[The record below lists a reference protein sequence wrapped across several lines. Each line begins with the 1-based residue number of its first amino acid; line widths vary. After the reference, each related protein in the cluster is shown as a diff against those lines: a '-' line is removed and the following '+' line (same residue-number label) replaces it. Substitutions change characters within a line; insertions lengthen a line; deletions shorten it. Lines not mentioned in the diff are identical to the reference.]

1 MTLKKETFGF
11 RKAKNVTTIGGTR
24 VGSKDML
31 KGAVVAGTIAVL
43 PFVTGGHSVNADE
56 VTTPTQ
62 PDSTA
67 VATNPNPATNLVP
80 VQPEATQGNTEA
92 VADAGTGSSTTT
104 TTIEKPAELTQAE
117 NSAKSAGVTITD
129 GGTEKVADAK
139 TAESNYATETKIVQ
153 DTTAQAIADQKA
165 YEAKKAEVDAKNAE
179 TKAKEDALK
188 ANNIASDSTSGIYVT
203 GAFDPQA
210 TGLDFY
216 KNIKVVATTEGSHD
230 VESLGWNANTSITS
244 SSGVT
249 VSPYDPNKT
258 GQWKIGGTT
267 SEFLYRIDGIT
278 KGDSIFI
285 KNWGTTSD
293 GININA
299 KLVFTD
305 DTKLVEGDQ
314 FALIGKTEDNGIA
327 WDYWN
332 FKDFGFDGTFLDDEG
347 NPIKLT
353 IASII
358 GDVDNGQK
366 STISFGGN
374 TLNYVNPDGS
384 HLTDDGSGLVSKEL
398 ELVNGY
404 QNAPVGTYL
413 AVGTSSKFSYTHTSD
428 KYVLTSKDTISNYI
442 EFDLFGTSSKVE
454 TETFTYLPQPVAP
467 TKKTVAVKTYQV
479 DLKTGISKTVSNDSG
494 ENVDGLMVPKGSE
507 APYTLKTNALEAGR
521 PLLANGSYV
530 ITDHLPSG
538 YLVNVEKTVAQN
550 SAFNV
555 AYDEASNTITFMLK
569 DSEVAKLN
577 ADRTKAFN
585 VVDPIIYGNPQ
596 NDNATYINAYNFKAG
611 NLYDM
616 TSNTVTIYTPGT
628 PDPNDPHHGNSIIQ
642 PTKQVLDTE
651 GNDINNKTVKAGQDI
666 VYVGKWDLD
675 QYKGIMAGA
684 VAISKGFGY
693 IDNYDEAKEILNV
706 EGTTIKNRKGETVNG
721 LTPYVIKNLADAP
734 QAIKDLVKQSG
745 VPIED
750 NDEFV
755 IWVADDYQGF
765 FDKYVKVGDSIFFT
779 MPAKIKDTVKDGESV
794 DNIVYQ
800 IDFGNGYAGNW
811 VHNTVE
817 NPKVPETPKTPASPK
832 VDEKTPIAQ
841 ASVLPTTGEQSTG
854 WLGAIGM
861 AIVSVVSL
869 FGIGKIKKVSEK

>member
-1 MTLKKETFGF
+1 MTFKKETFDF

-31 KGAVVAGTIAVL
+31 KGAVVTGSIAVL
-43 PFVTGGHSVNADE
+43 PFVTGGHSVSADE
-56 VTTPTQ
+56 VTAATQ
-62 PDSTA
+62 PDSTV

-92 VADAGTGSSTTT
+92 VADAGTGSTTTT
-104 TTIEKPAELTQAE
+104 TTIEKPVELTQAE
-117 NSAKSAGVTITD
+117 NSASSAGVTITN
-129 GGTEKVADAK
+129 GGTEKVSDAQ
-139 TAESNYATETKIVQ
+139 TAENNYVTETKTVH

-165 YEAKKAEVDAKNAE
+165 YEAKKAEVDAHNAE

-188 ANNIASDSTSGIYVT
+188 ANNIGSDTNAGVYVT
-203 GAFDPQA
+203 GNFNTGA
-210 TGLDFY
+210 TGLDYY
-216 KNIKVVATTEGSHD
+216 KDIKVVVTTADAHD
-230 VESLGWNANTSITS
+230 VANLGWQDSTNIASTTDIDITA
-244 SSGVT
+244 
-249 VSPYDPNKT
+249 YDPNRT
-258 GQWKIGGTT
+258 DQGAVGGTT
-267 SEFLYRIDGIT
+267 ADFKYRLDNISVR
-278 KGDSIFI
+278 DSLLL
-285 KNWGTTSD
+285 KNVGTTTD
-293 GININA
+293 GKNINA
-299 KLVFTD
+299 KLVFTN
-305 DTKLVEGDQ
+305 TNKLTGEPQYV
-314 FALIGKTEDNGIA
+314 LIGKTQDGGLA
-327 WDYWN
+327 FDYWN
-332 FKDFGFDGTFLDDEG
+332 FENLGFDGNYVDDSG

-353 IASII
+353 VASIV

-366 STISFGGN
+366 SEISFGGN
-374 TLNYVNPDGS
+374 TLNFINPDGS
-384 HLTDDGSGLVSKEL
+384 NLVQEGSELRSKGGS
-398 ELVNGY
+398 VNGY
-404 QNAPVGTYL
+404 QNAPEGTYL
-413 AVGTSSKFSYTHTSD
+413 AVGSSDTFHYVHTSD
-428 KYVLTSKDTISNYI
+428 SGITSNGNIVNFI
-442 EFDLFGTSSKVE
+442 EFDLFGTSAKVE
-454 TETFTYLPQPVAP
+454 TETFTYLPQPVPP
-467 TKKTVAVKTYQV
+467 TKETVAVKTYQV
-479 DLKTGISKTVSNDSG
+479 DLKTGISKTVSNDSS

-521 PLLANGSYV
+521 PALENGSYV

-555 AYDEASNTITFMLK
+555 AYDEASNTITFTLK

-611 NLYDM
+611 NLYDI

-628 PDPNDPHHGNSIIQ
+628 PDPNDLNHGNSIIQ

-684 VAISKGFGY
+684 VAISKGFSY
-693 IDNYDEAKEILNV
+693 IDNYDEAKETLNV
-706 EGTTIKNRKGETVNG
+706 EGTMIKDSKGETVNG

-750 NDEFV
+750 SDEFV
-755 IWVADDYQGF
+755 IWVADDYQEF
-765 FDKYVKVGDSIFFT
+765 FEKYVKVGDSIFFT

-800 IDFGNGYAGNW
+800 IDFGNGYSGNW

-817 NPKVPETPKTPASPK
+817 NPKAPETPTPKTPEIPK
-832 VDEKTPIAQ
+832 VDKKIPIAQ

-861 AIVSVVSL
+861 ALVSVVSL
-869 FGIGKIKKVSEK
+869 FGIGKIKKVSKK